1 MEFKILNLAGILC
14 VAMEFKILDRTKF
27 YASEFLKFK
36 KLKNARQ
43 SAAPYFVYIVLK
55 RDRLV
60 FLFHIVFIYH
70 KSDQAYEK

>member
-1 MEFKILNLAGILC
+1 MEFKILNQAVILC
-14 VAMEFKILDRTKF
+14 VAMEFKIL
-27 YASEFLKFK
+27 EI
-36 KLKNARQ
+36 KNARQ

-60 FLFHIVFIYH
+60 FLFHIVFIDH

>member
-1 MEFKILNLAGILC
+1 MRIFRILEI
-14 VAMEFKILDRTKF
+14 
-27 YASEFLKFK
+27 
-36 KLKNARQ
+36 KNARQ

-60 FLFHIVFIYH
+60 FLFHIVFIDH

>member
-1 MEFKILNLAGILC
+1 MRIFKIL
-14 VAMEFKILDRTKF
+14 ET
-27 YASEFLKFK
+27 
-36 KLKNARQ
+36 KNARQ
-43 SAAPYFVYIVLK
+43 SAAPYFDYIVLK